1 MIYFVTASKDASVYG
16 LTPTKNTGLDEILT
30 ISKHYSRLEER
41 DDARTFIQFDIDNIP
56 SYVTAS
62 NVQLHLSLAQPEE
75 LAGSYTLYGYPVT
88 ESWEMGRGTW
98 PETINTDGINWEIQ
112 SGVDFTTEVSQSFT
126 YFGGDVNMDIKPIY
140 DYWTGSVNYG
150 IRLSHTSSIE
160 LSGLEYGVLKFYS
173 KETNTFLQPLMKLQW
188 DDSVFTTG
196 SLLPL
201 TDSQIIVRS
210 KELRDSYNEGNKIK
224 IKVIGRGLYPTKT
237 FTNTFAYNDVK
248 YLPQTSYYS
257 VREEV
262 TKKVLIDFSEYT
274 KISCDSNGNYINL
287 DTSNFPKNRV
297 YRLLFKIV
305 RDGISEFIDDD
316 LTFIIK

>member
-30 ISKHYSRLEER
+30 ISKHYNRFQER
-41 DDARTFIQFDIDNIP
+41 DNARTFIHFDIDNIP

-62 NVQLHLSLAQPEE
+62 NVELHLSLAQPEE

>member
-1 MIYFVTASKDASVYG
+1 MIYFVTASKDASVYD

-41 DDARTFIQFDIDNIP
+41 DNARTFIQFDIDNIP

>member
-1 MIYFVTASKDASVYG
+1 MIYFVTASKDASVYS

-30 ISKHYSRLEER
+30 ISKHYNRFEER
-41 DDARTFIQFDIDNIP
+41 DNARTFIHFDIDNIP

-112 SGVDFTTEVSQSFT
+112 TGVDFTTEVSQSFT
-126 YFGGDVNMDIKPIY
+126 YFGGDVNMNIKPIY
-140 DYWTGSVNYG
+140 DYWTGSTNYG

-160 LSGLEYGVLKFYS
+160 ESGLEYGVLKFYS

-188 DDSVFTTG
+188 DDSIFTTG

-201 TDSQIIVRS
+201 SDSQIIIRS

-237 FTNTFAYNDVK
+237 FTNTFTYNDIK
-248 YLPQTSYYS
+248 YLPQTSYYA
-257 VREEV
+257 VREEI
-262 TKKVLIDFSEYT
+262 TKRVIVDFSEYT
-274 KISCDSNGNYINL
+274 KISCNSDGNFIVM
-287 DTSNFPKNRV
+287 DTSNFPTNRV
-297 YRLLFKIV
+297 YRLLFKVV

>member
-1 MIYFVTASKDASVYG
+1 MIYFVTASKDASVYD

-30 ISKHYSRLEER
+30 ISKHYSRFEER
-41 DDARTFIQFDIDNIP
+41 DNARTFIQFDIDNIP

-62 NVQLHLSLAQPEE
+62 NVELHLSLAQPEE

-112 SGVDFTTEVSQSFT
+112 TGVDFTTEVSQSFT

-237 FTNTFAYNDVK
+237 FTNTFAYDDVK
-248 YLPQTSYYS
+248 YLPQTSYYA
-257 VREEV
+257 VREEI
-262 TKKVLIDFSEYT
+262 TKRIIVDFSEYT
-274 KISCDSNGNYINL
+274 KISCNSDGNFIIM

-297 YRLLFKIV
+297 YRLLFKVV

>member
-41 DDARTFIQFDIDNIP
+41 DNARTFIQFDIDNIP

>member
-1 MIYFVTASKDASVYG
+1 MIYFVTASKDASVYD

>member
-1 MIYFVTASKDASVYG
+1 MIYFVTASKDASVYS

-30 ISKHYSRLEER
+30 ISKHYNRFEER
-41 DDARTFIQFDIDNIP
+41 DNARTFIHFDIDNIP

-62 NVQLHLSLAQPEE
+62 NVELHLSLAQPEE

-112 SGVDFTTEVSQSFT
+112 TGVDFTTEVSQSFT
-126 YFGGDVNMDIKPIY
+126 YFGGDVNMNIKPIY
-140 DYWTGSVNYG
+140 DYWTGSTNYG

-160 LSGLEYGVLKFYS
+160 ESGLEYGVLKFYS

-188 DDSVFTTG
+188 DDSIFTTG

-201 TDSQIIVRS
+201 SDSQIIIRS

-237 FTNTFAYNDVK
+237 FTNTFTYNDIK
-248 YLPQTSYYS
+248 YLPQTSYYA
-257 VREEV
+257 VREEI
-262 TKKVLIDFSEYT
+262 TKRVIVDFSEYT
-274 KISCDSNGNYINL
+274 KISCNSDGNFIVM
-287 DTSNFPKNRV
+287 DTSNFPTNRV
-297 YRLLFKIV
+297 YRLLFKVV